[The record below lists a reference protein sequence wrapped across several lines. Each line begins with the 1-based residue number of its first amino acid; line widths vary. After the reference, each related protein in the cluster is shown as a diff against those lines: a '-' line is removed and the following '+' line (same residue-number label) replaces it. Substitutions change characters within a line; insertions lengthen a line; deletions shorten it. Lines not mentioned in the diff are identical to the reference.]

1 MMMMTMMNMK
11 AIRVLGIILPLWL
24 ACGEV
29 PNSNQGSTE
38 APSMNTEGSTDISTS
53 TISKEIQQGP
63 VLVRTVLT
71 PETVRLGDPFE
82 LTLSVDSEDGIEVEM
97 PPFGEALGRLTI
109 VDFTPRQERTEVDG
123 VQRIVHSQSY
133 GLQPNRSGEV
143 VIPALRVGYRV
154 DSDGDW
160 QEVLTEQIPVSV
172 TSILPTDGDLV
183 YQSARV
189 RLGELP
195 VEQPWIPWAFGG
207 VVLCMGVGLGV
218 WWMRRRTVLES
229 TLSAYEQAS
238 YDLKKLHDQLST
250 VQEDDL
256 DAVYAGLSSVL
267 RAYLEGRFG
276 VSALEQ
282 TTEELRQSLPVEL
295 QFHRAVLS
303 EADIE
308 SMLVFLSQCDAVKF
322 AGQQFDVENAESGL
336 NMLRRLIEKIHQAS
350 LSVERV
356 EEHSETSKG
365 GA

>member
-1 MMMMTMMNMK
+1 MTIMNMMNVK
-11 AIRVLGIILPLWL
+11 AKKMCCIFLPLWL

-29 PNSNQGSTE
+29 PNSNEGSSVEESSISTDGST
-38 APSMNTEGSTDISTS
+38 TISS

-63 VLVRTVLT
+63 ILVTAVLT
-71 PETVRLGDPFE
+71 PDTVRLGDPFE
-82 LTLSVDSEDGIEVEM
+82 LTLSVESETGIEVEM

-123 VQRIVHSQSY
+123 VQRILYSQSY

-154 DSDGDW
+154 DVDSDW
-160 QEVLTEQIPVSV
+160 QEVLTEQIPVTV
-172 TSILPTDGDLV
+172 ASILPTDGDLV
-183 YQSARV
+183 YQNARV

-207 VVLCMGVGLGV
+207 GVFCIGLGLGV
-218 WWMRRRTVLES
+218 WWIRRQTVLEIG
-229 TLSAYEQAS
+229 LSAYEQAS
-238 YDLKKLHDQLST
+238 YDLKKLQDQLST
-250 VQEDDL
+250 VQEDEL
-256 DAVYAGLSSVL
+256 DAIYAGLSSVL
-267 RAYLEGRFG
+267 RAYLEGRFD

-282 TTEELRQSLPVEL
+282 TTEELRQSLPVDL
-295 QFHRAVLS
+295 QVHRGVLS
-303 EADIE
+303 EANIE

-322 AGQQFDVENAESGL
+322 AGQQFDVGDAESGL
-336 NMLRRLIEKIHQAS
+336 NMVRTLIDNVHQAS

-356 EEHSETSKG
+356 QEQSETSKG